1 MKLVNLTP
9 HMVNLPGLTV
19 PSEGLARVSEIATEV
34 SRLHTAGPAPIP
46 VYSVSYGAVTGLPEP
61 VEGTIYLVSSLI
73 RSALPERGDLGSPY
87 GLVRDAEGRVIGA
100 EGLVR

>member
-9 HMVNLPGLTV
+9 HTVNLPGLAL
-19 PSEGLARVSEIATEV
+19 PSEGLARVSEVATEV
-34 SRLHTAGPAPIP
+34 SRMHTAGPAPIP

-61 VEGTIYLVSSLI
+61 VEGTVYIVSRLI
-73 RSALPERGDLGSPY
+73 RTALPERGDLASPY
-87 GLVRDAEGRVIGA
+87 GLVRDAEGRAIGA